1 MEAWACS
8 TAAVLSQNSRVDP
21 YREYQDY
28 VVAHRLRSEL
38 GERLPPLF
46 SLSEYAALRL
56 ERSELLHKLVA
67 RQGDSSLLNQIEELT
82 DDLNYGFWS
91 NPGTLKAFLSRIG
104 PGIPPLLS
112 SPEAFER
119 LLSPTERSRLPE
131 PGLAGRYYLG
141 WLRLPSLVMEP
152 MAFEAALREQES
164 LGERLGLFLDT
175 FNQVVG

>member
-1 MEAWACS
+1 MS
-8 TAAVLSQNSRVDP
+8 HNNGVDP

-38 GERLPPLF
+38 GERIPPLF

-56 ERSELLHKLVA
+56 ERSELVRKLVA
-67 RQGDSSLLNQIEELT
+67 RQGDPTLLNQIEELT

-91 NPGTLKAFLSRIG
+91 NPGTLKAFLGRVTPSTH
-104 PGIPPLLS
+104 PVLS

-119 LLSPTERSRLPE
+119 LLSPAERSRLSE

-141 WLRLPSLVMEP
+141 WFRLPSLVMEP
-152 MAFEAALREQES
+152 LAFEAALREQES
-164 LGERLGLFLDT
+164 LGERLGLFLDV
-175 FNQVVG
+175 FNRVVG